1 MTDFM
6 DASAPEFSV
15 GAGSSWG
22 RDSGFVRESAYKPES
37 CDGPGDG
44 KLVMIYFPK
53 SVRGGRESFRLYRV
67 NTFWNRE
74 QV

>member
-1 MTDFM
+1 MMGFM
-6 DASAPEFSV
+6 DASAPEFSD
-15 GAGSSWG
+15 AASSAWG
-22 RDSGFVRESAYKPES
+22 RDSGLVRESAYKTES
-37 CDGPGDG
+37 CDGPGNG

-53 SVRGGRESFRLYRV
+53 SVRGGRESFRWYRV